1 MIFDVPISPAVL
13 TNTTAAACNVLHTK
27 QDAPMP
33 SKDFIF
39 TYDTYEPGKSYGSD
53 DFTVEPARV
62 EQWIHNFPNEER
74 VNPMPLGMI
83 VLVQQQAFNRVIT
96 PRTRGNVQGEQTFD
110 IRRLPAVGSTITTE
124 VRCAQKYIRKERR
137 WVQLDFLSRDAA
149 GALLFQGLNTV
160 LLPC

>member
-1 MIFDVPISPAVL
+1 
-13 TNTTAAACNVLHTK
+13 
-27 QDAPMP
+27 MP
-33 SKDFIF
+33 SINFIF

-53 DFTVEPARV
+53 DFMVEPARV
-62 EQWIHNFPNEER
+62 EQWIHNFPGETS
-74 VNPMPLGMI
+74 VNHMPLGMI

-96 PRTRGNVQGEQTFD
+96 PRTRGNVQGEQTFE
-110 IRRLPAVGSTITTE
+110 IRRLPGVGSTITTE

-149 GALLFQGLNTV
+149 GEMLFQGLNTV